1 MPATTPPRNA
11 EVREG
16 DAPAAKAR
24 LASVLAGAPH
34 YPPALKLK
42 GEIADLEGDYAEA
55 CRRLGEY
62 DALFRG
68 QSSVHASAERTCAK
82 GR

>member
-1 MPATTPPRNA
+1 
-11 EVREG
+11 
-16 DAPAAKAR
+16 
-24 LASVLAGAPH
+24 VLAGAPH

-42 GEIADLEGDYAEA
+42 GEIADLEGDHAEA

-68 QSSVHASAERTCAK
+68 QSSVHASAERACAK